1 MIGDFSGTEIAEL
14 VAAAL
19 ITVVAIWLYRRRGA
33 VDKRHGSQSA
43 VLLLVLA
50 AILFIHGS
58 GLLEYRM
65 GNSLP

>member
-1 MIGDFSGTEIAEL
+1 MIGNYTYPAVAEM

-19 ITVVAIWLYRRRGA
+19 IAVVAIWLYRRQGA
-33 VDKRHGSQSA
+33 VDRRHGSQGA
-43 VLLLVLA
+43 VLLLALA

-65 GNSLP
+65 GN

>member
-1 MIGDFSGTEIAEL
+1 MIGNYTGTAVAEM
-14 VAAAL
+14 VVAAL
-19 ITVVAIWLYRRRGA
+19 ITVAAIWLYRRQGA
-33 VDKRHGSQSA
+33 TDRRHGSQGA
-43 VLLLVLA
+43 VLLLALA

>member
-1 MIGDFSGTEIAEL
+1 MIGNYTGTAVIEMA
-14 VAAAL
+14 VAAL
-19 ITVVAIWLYRRRGA
+19 IAVAAIWLYRRRGA

-43 VLLLVLA
+43 VLLLALA
-50 AILFIHGS
+50 AIMFIHGS

>member
-1 MIGDFSGTEIAEL
+1 MIGNFTYSAIAEM

-19 ITVVAIWLYRRRGA
+19 IMVAAIWLYRRQGA
-33 VDKRHGSQSA
+33 VDRRHGSQGA
-43 VLLLVLA
+43 VLLLALA

-65 GNSLP
+65 GNG